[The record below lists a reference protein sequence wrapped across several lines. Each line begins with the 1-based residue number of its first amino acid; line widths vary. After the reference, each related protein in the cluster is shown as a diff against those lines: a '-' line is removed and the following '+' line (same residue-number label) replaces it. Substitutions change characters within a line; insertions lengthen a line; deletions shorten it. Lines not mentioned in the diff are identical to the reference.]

1 MLMHLM
7 AAIAISLAIRWLAGR
22 CGGITGLLGEFI
34 KISWSGLDFE
44 QEQQHANA

>member
-1 MLMHLM
+1 MTINLWQRGN
-7 AAIAISLAIRWLAGR
+7 ADACVR
-22 CGGITGLLGEFI
+22 EFI